1 MFKLDKDELIILL
14 AGALMIQSGWALS
27 LALASRRHTMEA
39 NKFADIA
46 QYYVDILVRE
56 DIELE
61 DFDLIALSTMYND

>member
-14 AGALMIQSGWALS
+14 TGALMIQSGWALS
-27 LALASRRHTMEA
+27 LALASRRHNVEA

-46 QYYVDILVRE
+46 QYYVDILARE